1 MTDISAI
8 RGDITDLDV
17 DAIVN
22 AANNRLAGGGGV
34 DGAIHRAGGPSI
46 AAECTAWVKVNG
58 PLATGDAMVTGGGRL
73 RASHVIHA
81 VGPVWGSRG
90 PEVSKSLLSQSYE
103 SSLDLAA
110 SIGARSVAF
119 PNISTGIYGF
129 PARPAAEIAVAT
141 VSNWVAAHPDT
152 FERVLFVC
160 FTEENWSLYSEMLA
174 G

>member
-1 MTDISAI
+1 
-8 RGDITDLDV
+8 
-17 DAIVN
+17 
-22 AANNRLAGGGGV
+22 
-34 DGAIHRAGGPSI
+34 
-46 AAECTAWVKVNG
+46 
-58 PLATGDAMVTGGGRL
+58 MVTGGGRL

-81 VGPVWGSRG
+81 VGPVWGSRE
-90 PEVSKSLLSQSYE
+90 PEVSKTLLSRSYE

-141 VSNWVAAHPDT
+141 VGNWVAAHPDT

-160 FTEENWSLYSEMLA
+160 FTEENWSLYSELLA